1 MKHKSLTPSA
11 RQRWI
16 QIKPARGRSLLGD
29 FTAGRSEPAIY
40 LVTIA
45 LIALI
50 ALISLISLISLCVGA
65 LLIVG

>member
-1 MKHKSLTPSA
+1 MCLKHKSLTPSA

-50 ALISLISLISLCVGA
+50 ALISLCVGA